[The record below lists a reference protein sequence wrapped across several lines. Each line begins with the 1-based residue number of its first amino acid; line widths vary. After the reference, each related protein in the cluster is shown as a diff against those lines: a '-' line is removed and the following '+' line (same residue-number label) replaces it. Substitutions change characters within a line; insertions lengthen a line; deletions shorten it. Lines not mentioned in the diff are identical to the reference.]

1 MPEPVWR
8 SDVMG
13 EEWQK
18 RGLKSIP
25 PPNSVFVA
33 DGVFPGSHKD
43 AVGAFQEEIL
53 VDISVRDGYCD
64 VMLTASIRSPHM
76 PYWNDP
82 EVVRWLQRVN
92 GRILN
97 TQE

>member
-1 MPEPVWR
+1 
-8 SDVMG
+8 
-13 EEWQK
+13 
-18 RGLKSIP
+18 
-25 PPNSVFVA
+25 VA
-33 DGVFPGSHKD
+33 DGVLPGSHKD

-53 VDISVRDGYCD
+53 VDISVRDGYWG
-64 VMLTASIRSPHM
+64 VMLTASISPHM